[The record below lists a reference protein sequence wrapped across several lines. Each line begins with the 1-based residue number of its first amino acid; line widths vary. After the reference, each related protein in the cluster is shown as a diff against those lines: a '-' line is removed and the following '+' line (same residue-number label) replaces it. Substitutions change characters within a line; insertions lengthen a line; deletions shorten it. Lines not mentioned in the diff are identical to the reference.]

1 MKLKAFIGIA
11 AHKPIFL
18 NNEIPYHH
26 IICVGAEKNKGT
38 FSNAEYYDNDIS
50 DNISQKNNIYNE
62 LTAHYYMWK
71 KDIDAEYIGL
81 CHYRRYFNFKLKYRY
96 PRKGVIRGVSGNKTN
111 EIEKCLGQ
119 YDLYWAAQEPGTRPE
134 CSSIYESNIY
144 NNNTTNKSSVDILI
158 ECVDETVPE
167 YGLYAREYFGQN
179 SEHMF
184 NMFVMKKEL
193 FNQYSEW
200 LFKVLNRYE
209 ARLNGLGYKMDRSC
223 GFAGEHLL
231 NIWGTYQI
239 RERGIRAVSLQT
251 IMVYCPE
258 SHVGMKSFISGIVKL
273 VFSFFFPYGSGR
285 RDRIKWKYFM
295 K

>member
-1 MKLKAFIGIA
+1 M
-11 AHKPIFL
+11 
-18 NNEIPYHH
+18 
-26 IICVGAEKNKGT
+26 
-38 FSNAEYYDNDIS
+38 S
-50 DNISQKNNIYNE
+50 
-62 LTAHYYMWK
+62 
-71 KDIDAEYIGL
+71 
-81 CHYRRYFNFKLKYRY
+81 
-96 PRKGVIRGVSGNKTN
+96 
-111 EIEKCLGQ
+111 
-119 YDLYWAAQEPGTRPE
+119 
-134 CSSIYESNIY
+134 
-144 NNNTTNKSSVDILI
+144 
-158 ECVDETVPE
+158 E
-167 YGLYAREYFGQN
+167 YGSYAREYFGQN

-209 ARLNGLGYKMDRSC
+209 ARLNELGYKMDRSC

-258 SHVGMKSFISGIVKL
+258 THIGIKSFILGMVKMI
-273 VFSFFFPYGSGR
+273 FSIFFPYGSIR
-285 RDRIKWKYFM
+285 RDKIKWKYFM